1 VPISVLSVFQVL
13 PLIQEGKLK
22 ALAVTDTKRTA
33 VLPNVQTV
41 AEAGV
46 ANYEASLLFGLIAPP
61 GLPPAV
67 LAKINAEVVRIIN
80 APEMQKK
87 LAAQGVVPI
96 ASTPAAFVEVIKSEQ
111 DKWAKVIK
119 AANIKE

>member
-1 VPISVLSVFQVL
+1 M
-13 PLIQEGKLK
+13 
-22 ALAVTDTKRTA
+22 
-33 VLPNVQTV
+33 
-41 AEAGV
+41 
-46 ANYEASLLFGLIAPP
+46 
-61 GLPPAV
+61 

-96 ASTPAAFVEVIKSEQ
+96 ASTPDAFVEVIKSEQ
-111 DKWAKVIK
+111 KKWAEVIK